1 MLGNTL
7 LIGGGQVDLAFAKEY
22 IRKQGFD
29 TVVCAD
35 SGLDAA
41 DRLALDVDYVMGDFD
56 SVSTKIYQKYHQM
69 QTAFVSYPPEK
80 DATDMQIVLE
90 WAVEQGAEE
99 IHILGATGKRLDHFL
114 GNVNI
119 LMIPLQ
125 KGIRTYIVDPYN
137 RLYLVKKKA
146 SFEQDH
152 VFGKYIPLRL
162 LTEKVANVYIRGLK

>member
-22 IRKQGFD
+22 IRKQDFD

-35 SGLDAA
+35 SGLDTA
-41 DRLALDVDYVMGDFD
+41 DRLALEVDYAMGDFD
-56 SVSTKIYQKYHQM
+56 SVSAKIYQKYHQM

-80 DATDMQIVLE
+80 DATDMQIVLD
-90 WAVEQGAEE
+90 WAVEQGAKE

-146 SFEQDH
+146 SF
-152 VFGKYIPLRL
+152 VRTPL
-162 LTEKVANVYIRGLK
+162 LTPFSCSLSNRNSSTARG